1 MNNSPSLTLQLS
13 LLFGLGSLIFANPSS
28 AAVLN
33 GSFES
38 GITGWTATG
47 DVSIQTSAYGSTPT
61 DGNAIALLTT
71 ASLLE
76 PDGNLNCSGSNQ
88 PVSANCLET
97 VFLGLSLNSLNDPN
111 NPFFGVA
118 REGSGIKQ
126 TFTVQAGDRLTLDWN
141 FLTADPSAD
150 NQDYAFIVLSELSN
164 LSNLSYDNLP
174 KLNNTAG
181 LITSNTLFGN
191 ETGFK
196 PFSYTFTE
204 SGTYTL
210 GIGVVDVGDFEVS
223 SGVLVDNI
231 NLTNRDE
238 KIPEPS
244 SLFGLLA
251 LGISG
256 TISALTRKSSL

>member
-1 MNNSPSLTLQLS
+1 MNNSPSVTLPLS
-13 LLFGLGSLIFANPSS
+13 LLFSLGSLIFASSSS

-38 GITGWTATG
+38 GITGWTPTG
-47 DVSIQTSAYGSTPT
+47 DVSIKTSAYGSGPT

-76 PDGNLNCSGSNQ
+76 PDGNLNCSGSDQ

-97 VFLGLSLNSLNDPN
+97 IFLGLSLNSLNAPN
-111 NPFFGVA
+111 DPFFGVA

-141 FLTADPSAD
+141 FLTADPSSD
-150 NQDYAFIVLSELSN
+150 NQDYAFIVLSEMSN
-164 LSNLSYDNLP
+164 LSNLSYNNLP
-174 KLNNTAG
+174 KLNNDIG

-196 PFSYTFTE
+196 TFSHTFTQ
-204 SGTYTL
+204 SGTYL
-210 GIGVVDVGDFEVS
+210 LEIGVVDVGDFEVS

-231 NLTNRDE
+231 QLTNTDK

-244 SLFGLLA
+244 SILGLLA
-251 LGISG
+251 LGIWG
-256 TISALTRKSSL
+256 TISVLTRKSSL